1 MEEIQKWTRRLLVE
15 YCMFW
20 LIALLL
26 VAAFE
31 CGWLEEGGLVGQD
44 RWEFALETASI
55 LLTLALIPGAL
66 RLFSRK
72 VLTWRALPLLEALKA
87 YHRWNL
93 IRLIMLAVIA
103 WGNLV
108 LYYLTLNNIGG
119 LCALLACLAALFCVP
134 GKWKLMNELE
144 ITE

>member
-1 MEEIQKWTRRLLVE
+1 MW
-15 YCMFW
+15 
-20 LIALLL
+20 
-26 VAAFE
+26 
-31 CGWLEEGGLVGQD
+31 LVGGGRTGRSGPLGVCLGD
-44 RWEFALETASI
+44 SLYSVV
-55 LLTLALIPGAL
+55 
-66 RLFSRK
+66 FSRK

-134 GKWKLMNELE
+134 GKRKLMNELE